1 SPYIPIAIFVV
12 VATGFALFTLVFS
25 GLLHPEKYNKV
36 KLEPYECGIEPL
48 TDARDRY
55 SIRYYLVA
63 MLFVIF
69 DVETVFMFPW
79 AVIFDKLLL
88 FGLIEML
95 VFIFILA
102 GGSGAAGGQGAAG
115 VHHDPAAR
123 GAGQRVARQLLPRR
137 LDDCR
142 PGGAPRRDGAS
153 SPRRRGCR
161 LRFLLRRDGH
171 RLAAACRGALR
182 R

>member
-1 SPYIPIAIFVV
+1 MPSDYIPIALFIA

-25 GLLHPEKYNKV
+25 SLLHPAKYNRV
-36 KLEPYECGIEPL
+36 KLEPYECGIEPA

-79 AVIFDKLLL
+79 AVIFDKLAL

-95 VFIFILA
+95 VFIFILVVGYGYA
-102 GGSGAAGGQGAAG
+102 WKK
-115 VHHDPAAR
+115 
-123 GAGQRVARQLLPRR
+123 
-137 LDDCR
+137 
-142 PGGAPRRDGAS
+142 
-153 SPRRRGCR
+153 
-161 LRFLLRRDGH
+161 
-171 RLAAACRGALR
+171 GALEWV
-182 R
+182 

>member
-1 SPYIPIAIFVV
+1 MPSDYIPIAIFVV
-12 VATGFALFTLVFS
+12 IATGFALFTLVVS
-25 GLLHPEKYNKV
+25 GFISSKRYNKV

-88 FGLIEML
+88 FGLLEMI
-95 VFIFILA
+95 VFIFILVVGYYYA
-102 GGSGAAGGQGAAG
+102 WQK
-115 VHHDPAAR
+115 
-123 GAGQRVARQLLPRR
+123 
-137 LDDCR
+137 
-142 PGGAPRRDGAS
+142 
-153 SPRRRGCR
+153 
-161 LRFLLRRDGH
+161 
-171 RLAAACRGALR
+171 GALEWV
-182 R
+182 